1 MAGKAVALG
10 NFDGLHP
17 GHLAVLEETKKA
29 AGSVLTPCVVLF
41 REHSQKILSGAA
53 PSMLMTS
60 RERGEL
66 LSRLGFDAD
75 YLDFNEI
82 KGLSEKEFVDIIL
95 KEQLNAK
102 AVVCGF
108 NYRFGRG
115 ASGTSETLA
124 RLCKES
130 GLICRI
136 VGEVSCNG
144 KPVSSTAI
152 RSAIENGEIEGAN
165 CMLGRKFGFTATVIN
180 GDKRGRTW
188 GFPTVNQL
196 LPDGLTV
203 PKFGVYASCVTLDGR
218 QYHGVTNIGKRP
230 TVGTDIILSET
241 HILDF
246 NEDIYGKEVDV
257 RLERF
262 IRSEQKFN
270 SFDELAAQIKTDV
283 TEARGR

>member
-1 MAGKAVALG
+1 
-10 NFDGLHP
+10 
-17 GHLAVLEETKKA
+17 
-29 AGSVLTPCVVLF
+29 
-41 REHSQKILSGAA
+41 
-53 PSMLMTS
+53 MLMTS